1 MQQSLKTGQ
10 LNDCLHLNS
19 ILFDNLQ
26 FQLVNLKN
34 LDMCRPL
41 KYYCQM
47 SSCIAINK
55 LGIQGIFV
63 IFIFYL
69 LYQNN

>member
-55 LGIQGIFV
+55 LGIQGIF
-63 IFIFYL
+63 IFYL